1 MDDEKWISEKKIKFL
16 MATSNDVPEVV
27 EFLHENF
34 FPDEPVFRNIKA
46 MEGNGW
52 LDNYLRSIGDKMM
65 AIKPITEVEITPS
78 CIVARSTIDNSIVGC
93 RMGEIISRKNGKD
106 DPLPPIM
113 WIGSLPAFIPI
124 PKKLIDMTNL
134 IQHTMDLNY
143 GKVKAFEELKD
154 ADKIY
159 FAANVCVS
167 DKARGLGLG
176 TELVRRGYDIA
187 KKAECAY
194 TYILASSMYSQK
206 IFHKLGNCDVLHE
219 VKYEDY
225 KYDKKGRPFLI
236 DPREH
241 KVIQVLAIRHSND

>member
-1 MDDEKWISEKKIKFL
+1 MDDDKWISEKKIKFS
-16 MATSNDVPEVV
+16 MATENDVNDVV
-27 EFLHENF
+27 EFLHKNF
-34 FPDEPVFRNIKA
+34 FPDEPIFRNIKA

-52 LDNYLRSIGDKMM
+52 LDYYVQDIVDKMM

-78 CIVARSTIDNSIVGC
+78 CIVARSTVDNSIVGC
-93 RMGEIISRKNGKD
+93 RMGEIVSRKNAKD

-113 WIGSLPAFIPI
+113 WIGSLPAFLPI
-124 PKKLIDMTNL
+124 PKKLIDVTNL
-134 IQHTMDLNY
+134 IQQNIDLNY
-143 GKVKAFEELKD
+143 GKCNAFQELKD

-167 DKARGLGLG
+167 DKARGFGLG
-176 TELVRRGYDIA
+176 TELVKRGYDIA
-187 KKAECAY
+187 KKSGCAY
-194 TYILASSMYSQK
+194 TYIIATSMYSQK
-206 IFHKLGNCDVLHE
+206 IFHSLGKCDVLHE

-241 KVIQVLAIRHSND
+241 SVIQVLAIRHSND